1 MRCFAFAG
9 GLVLLAAVAP
19 LPACSRANADQTPTP
34 AAPAAPAPAPSPAPS
49 PAPPPAA
56 APSPEA
62 SPAAFSTRSYRAVLQ
77 TGDSM
82 VGGGLCRA
90 LQPRF
95 AAEGT
100 KFIRDVW
107 ESGSIEDFGDSDR
120 LPKLLAKHDPDL
132 VLLTMGANDV
142 GGNVTDYLGKKI
154 DKIVAMTQ
162 KGGPRDCVWI
172 GPPKWRIN
180 GKPVTDMIKA
190 HVAPCVFFDS
200 AAVEMQRKPDKV
212 HPDEKGGDQWAV
224 AFWHWFRGPEADA
237 GSFDIYAGVLH

>member
-1 MRCFAFAG
+1 MRGFTFLALA
-9 GLVLLAAVAP
+9 LLA
-19 LPACSRANADQTPTP
+19 ACSRANADPSPSPPTPPATPTP
-34 AAPAAPAPAPSPAPS
+34 TPLATPTPPAT
-49 PAPPPAA
+49 PPPSDAA
-56 APSPEA
+56 TPFPLK
-62 SPAAFSTRSYRAVLQ
+62 TYRAVLQ

-142 GGNVTDYLGKKI
+142 GGNITDYLGKKI

-162 KGGPRDCVWI
+162 RAHPRDCVWI
-172 GPPKWRIN
+172 GPPKWRVN
-180 GKPVTDMIKA
+180 GKPVIEMIRA
-190 HVAPCVFFDS
+190 HVAPCVLFDS
-200 AAVEMQRKPDKV
+200 SEIEMHRKADKV

-237 GSFDIYAGVLH
+237 GSFDVYTGMLR

>member
-1 MRCFAFAG
+1 MRRFAALAFLA
-9 GLVLLAAVAP
+9 LAACTTAKADP
-19 LPACSRANADQTPTP
+19 GPPSPPANANAPPAVIATPTS
-34 AAPAAPAPAPSPAPS
+34 PSPAMATPS
-49 PAPPPAA
+49 ATPFGAK
-56 APSPEA
+56 
-62 SPAAFSTRSYRAVLQ
+62 TYRAVLQ

-95 AAEGT
+95 AVEGT

-107 ESGSIEDFGDSDR
+107 ESGSIENFGDSDR
-120 LPKLLAKHDPDL
+120 LPKLIAKHDPDL

-162 KGGPRDCVWI
+162 KGHARDCVWI
-172 GPPKWRIN
+172 GPPKWRVN
-180 GKPVTDMIKA
+180 GKPVIDMIKA
-190 HVAPCVFFDS
+190 HVAPCVLFDS
-200 AAVEMQRKPDKV
+200 TDIEMQRKPDKV

-224 AFWHWFRGPEADA
+224 AFWHWFRGAEADA
-237 GSFDIYAGVLH
+237 GTFDIYAGVLR

>member
-1 MRCFAFAG
+1 MRRLA
-9 GLVLLAAVAP
+9 LVLLLAAP
-19 LPACSRANADQTPTP
+19 LPACARAKADQSPPPPANANANANAAPPATPTP
-34 AAPAAPAPAPSPAPS
+34 TPTPPPPPTPPAPTTPFAPKP
-49 PAPPPAA
+49 
-56 APSPEA
+56 
-62 SPAAFSTRSYRAVLQ
+62 YRAVLQ

-162 KGGPRDCVWI
+162 KNGPRDCVWI
-172 GPPKWRIN
+172 SPPKWRVN
-180 GKPVTDMIKA
+180 GKPVLEMIKA
-190 HVAPCVFFDS
+190 HVSPCVLFDS
-200 AAVEMQRKPDKV
+200 TDIEMQRKPDKV

-224 AFWHWFRGPEADA
+224 AFWHWFRGPDADA
-237 GSFDIYAGVLH
+237 GTFDIYTGVLH

>member
-1 MRCFAFAG
+1 MRRFAA
-9 GLVLLAAVAP
+9 LALLALASCA
-19 LPACSRANADQTPTP
+19 RANADPGPPNPPANATPPPAVIATPTSPSP
-34 AAPAAPAPAPSPAPS
+34 AVPAPS
-49 PAPPPAA
+49 
-56 APSPEA
+56 
-62 SPAAFSTRSYRAVLQ
+62 STPFGAKTYRAVLQ

-95 AAEGT
+95 ATEGT

-107 ESGSIEDFGDSDR
+107 ESGSIENFGDSDR
-120 LPKLLAKHDPDL
+120 LPKLIAKHDPDL

-162 KGGPRDCVWI
+162 KGHARDCVWI

-180 GKPVTDMIKA
+180 GKPVLDMIKA
-190 HVAPCVFFDS
+190 HVAPCVLFDS
-200 AAVEMQRKPDKV
+200 TDVEMQRKPDKV

-237 GSFDIYAGVLH
+237 GTFDIYAGVLR

>member
-1 MRCFAFAG
+1 MRFA
-9 GLVLLAAVAP
+9 VLLGLGSVALLT
-19 LPACSRANADQTPTP
+19 LPACARAKADPPPPNVTP
-34 AAPAAPAPAPSPAPS
+34 AAPVAAPPAAAPAPSPAPAANTPF
-49 PAPPPAA
+49 PAK
-56 APSPEA
+56 
-62 SPAAFSTRSYRAVLQ
+62 TYRAVLQ

-120 LPKLLAKHDPDL
+120 LSKLLSKHDPDL

-162 KGGPRDCVWI
+162 KGHARDCVWI
-172 GPPKWRIN
+172 GPPKWRVN
-180 GKPVTDMIKA
+180 GKPVLDMIKA
-190 HVAPCVFFDS
+190 HVSPCVLFDS
-200 AAVEMQRKPDKV
+200 TDIEMHRKPDKI
-212 HPDEKGGDQWAV
+212 HPDEKGGDEWAV
-224 AFWHWFRGPEADA
+224 AFWHWFRGADADA
-237 GSFDIYAGVLH
+237 GTFDIYTGVLH

>member
-1 MRCFAFAG
+1 MPRFTA
-9 GLVLLAAVAP
+9 LLLLALA
-19 LPACSRANADQTPTP
+19 ACGRANADQAPPPPAPSTPTP
-34 AAPAAPAPAPSPAPS
+34 TPTPTPTSTPPAP
-49 PAPPPAA
+49 
-56 APSPEA
+56 
-62 SPAAFSTRSYRAVLQ
+62 FSTKTYARVLQ

-95 AAEGT
+95 AAEGS

-107 ESGSIEDFGDSDR
+107 ESGSIENFGDSDR
-120 LPKLLAKHDPDL
+120 LPKLIARHDPDL

-162 KGGPRDCVWI
+162 KGHARDCVWI
-172 GPPKWRIN
+172 GPPKWRVN
-180 GKPVTDMIKA
+180 GKPVLEMIKA
-190 HVAPCVFFDS
+190 HVAPCVLFDS
-200 AAVEMQRKPDKV
+200 TDVEMQRKPDKV

-224 AFWHWFRGPEADA
+224 AFWHWFRGQDADA
-237 GSFDIYAGVLH
+237 GSFDIYTGILH